1 MIPAN
6 HRSMARPASHAQIC
20 TAALYSVPGICRCA
34 KCHPE
39 ATGVPSTPAAAA
51 VRSYDTPAADGG
63 TDIPMCRGSGAAPEM
78 ASSTHGRS
86 DEPYGDCP
94 LSDTTPGDV
103 AVCVP
108 APAADRGLTPFNSIG
123 GLSDSISAV
132 PYPAPKPLTAAR
144 FPTRECFPG
153 GGPFDQERN

>member
-51 VRSYDTPAADGG
+51 VRASDPPAADGG
-63 TDIPMCRGSGAAPEM
+63 TSFRPDPDAP
-78 ASSTHGRS
+78 SSVVA
-86 DEPYGDCP
+86 
-94 LSDTTPGDV
+94 PGDT
-103 AVCVP
+103 
-108 APAADRGLTPFNSIG
+108 AADRGLTPFNSIG

-144 FPTRECFPG
+144 FPSRECFPG
-153 GGPFDQERN
+153 GGPLLQERDA